1 MGIEAKR
8 IQDVSLGILGL
19 AELNLG
25 CAYLCVRVGQ
35 ISIQPQRSLA
45 FSDALWGAV
54 GPSLDDAQAQMSE
67 RTLRGEGQRLG

>member
-25 CAYLCVRVGQ
+25 CAYLFVRVGQ

-45 FSDALWGAV
+45 FSDA
-54 GPSLDDAQAQMSE
+54 
-67 RTLRGEGQRLG
+67 

>member
-25 CAYLCVRVGQ
+25 CAYLFVRVGQ
-35 ISIQPQRSLA
+35 ISIQPQPP
-45 FSDALWGAV
+45 G
-54 GPSLDDAQAQMSE
+54 
-67 RTLRGEGQRLG
+67 GQRHLSRNATIGVSICSG